1 MTLRSL
7 ERMVSR
13 LRNDYADVAVEHRVR
28 QSAQKRRDVIDVPAE
43 TRTREAIQRVAEAR
57 VTSLLKKQKV
67 TESDAVM

>member
-28 QSAQKRRDVIDVPAE
+28 LSAQKRRDVIDVPAE
-43 TRTREAIQRVAEAR
+43 TRTREAIQRIAEAR

>member
-28 QSAQKRRDVIDVPAE
+28 LSAQKRRDVIDVPGE
-43 TRTREAIQRVAEAR
+43 TRTRQNIQRIAEAR
-57 VTSLLKKQKV
+57 VTSLLRKQKV
-67 TESDAVM
+67 TEADAVM